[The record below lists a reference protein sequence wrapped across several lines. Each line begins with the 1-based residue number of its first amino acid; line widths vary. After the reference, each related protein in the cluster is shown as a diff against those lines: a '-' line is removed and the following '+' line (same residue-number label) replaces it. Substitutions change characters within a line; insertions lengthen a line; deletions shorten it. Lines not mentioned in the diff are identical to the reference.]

1 MLEHV
6 CEWFYFNNGLRQL
19 PDLVPS
25 SPSSPR
31 KSRDI
36 AELDGTEERSQIPSF
51 ISRSFISYE
60 NIPGFSR
67 L

>member
-1 MLEHV
+1 MRSTNEQIKNDVVHIRKYIFDND
-6 CEWFYFNNGLRQL
+6 WRHL

-36 AELDGTEERSQIPSF
+36 AELDGTEERSQIPSL
-51 ISRSFISYE
+51 IRRSFIS
-60 NIPGFSR
+60 
-67 L
+67 